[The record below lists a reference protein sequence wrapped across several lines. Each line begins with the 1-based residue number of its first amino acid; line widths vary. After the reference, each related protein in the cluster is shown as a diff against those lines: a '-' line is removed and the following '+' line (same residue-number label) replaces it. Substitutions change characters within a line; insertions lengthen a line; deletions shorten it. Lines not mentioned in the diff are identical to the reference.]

1 MFRFIILMFV
11 VMTFSYKGY
20 NQVTSASVTGQAFA
34 EVISALTATETSQLN
49 FGKFSPAVHGGQV
62 SVTPDGM
69 RSTSGTVTLSGGTA
83 RSGIFYITGTPDAL
97 FSIQLPSGPAVLSEK
112 YSGKTMEVNN
122 WVTYPQAGSGTGILV
137 NGQQFV
143 YLGATLNV
151 GSLIDNPAGIYTGA
165 FSLTFAYN

>member
-1 MFRFIILMFV
+1 MFRYIILLCMVISF
-11 VMTFSYKGY
+11 TCKGY
-20 NQVTSASVTGQAFA
+20 SQLTSASVTGQAFA

-49 FGKFSPAVHGGQV
+49 FGKFSPDVHGGQV
-62 SVTPDGM
+62 SVTPEGM
-69 RSTSGTVTLSGGTA
+69 RSTSGTVILGGGTA

-97 FSIQLPSGPAVLSEK
+97 FSIQLPNGPAVLSEK
-112 YSGKTMEVNN
+112 NSGKTMQVDN

-151 GSLIDNPAGIYTGA
+151 GSLIDNPAGMYSGA